1 MSNAEHARQLDVYQA
16 LRNRLAGWLI
26 ERHPVLRHT
35 QLALLPPDVLHM
47 IIRLLADKR
56 VPAPQKTQAVLAA
69 AYVVLPLDAIPESLL
84 GPAGFADD
92 IAAISHALHGL
103 MSVSHGDLAREHWAG
118 EEEVLELVR
127 TSVKLAEET
136 SGLGFW
142 KRVRYLLQRWSDH
155 ATPVPVSPQQPIA
168 QA

>member
-1 MSNAEHARQLDVYQA
+1 MEHGRHLDIYQA

-35 QLALLPPDVLHM
+35 QVALLPPDVLHL
-47 IIRLLADKR
+47 IIRLLADDR
-56 VPAPQKTQAVLAA
+56 VPPQQKAQAAFAA

-103 MSVSHGDLAREHWAG
+103 MSVAHGELAKEHWAG
-118 EEEVLELVR
+118 EEEVLELLFKAV
-127 TSVKLAEET
+127 SLAEET

-155 ATPVPVSPQQPIA
+155 ATPVPVATHHPIA

>member
-1 MSNAEHARQLDVYQA
+1 MGETRHARQLDVYQA

-26 ERHPVLRHT
+26 ERHPILRHA
-35 QLALLPPDVLHM
+35 QVALLPPDVLHV
-47 IIRLLADKR
+47 IVRLLADER
-56 VPAPQKTQAVLAA
+56 VPSQQKTQAAFAA

-118 EEEVLELVR
+118 EEEVLELVQKI
-127 TSVKLAEET
+127 VKLAEET

-155 ATPVPVSPQQPIA
+155 ATPVPVSSQRPIA